1 MTFYG
6 KAIGMNKPS
15 LDSRVHIS
23 GRPGRGLSVNRLRTL
38 VAGLGLSY
46 ILPPVVA
53 LGVAGVAWELWTRL
67 TDTPTYIVPA
77 PSVVLDRL
85 MGDLLFFIGEGMV
98 TLAEALAGFALG
110 TLVALVGATLMTQ
123 SRFIER
129 SLLPLAILVK
139 VTPVVAVAPLFVIW
153 FGFGPAPKVLI
164 VALITFFP
172 VLVNAVTGFRSVDR
186 GAMNFLRSV
195 RASRREIFLKLRVP
209 SAMPYL
215 FSAFRVS
222 APLAVIG
229 AVIGEWFSADRGL
242 GSVIIVAHANLDM
255 PTLFS
260 AIFVLSVMGIGLT
273 IVLAAVEK
281 KVLFWHESSNVV

>member
-1 MTFYG
+1 
-6 KAIGMNKPS
+6 MNKPS
-15 LDSRVHIS
+15 LDNRTGVVGQPRRRLSINWLRLHI
-23 GRPGRGLSVNRLRTL
+23 PG
-38 VAGLGLSY
+38 AGLSY
-46 ILPPVVA
+46 LLPPIIA
-53 LGVAGVAWELWTRL
+53 LSVAGAIWEVWTRL
-67 TDTPTYIVPA
+67 ASVPTYIVPA
-77 PSVVLDRL
+77 PSKVLDRL
-85 MGDLLFFIGEGMV
+85 TGDLLFFAGEGMV

-139 VTPVVAVAPLFVIW
+139 VTPVVAIAPLFVIW

-186 GAMNFLRSV
+186 GAMNFMRSV
-195 RASRREIFLKLRVP
+195 RASRREIFLKLRAP

-222 APLAVIG
+222 SPLAIIG
-229 AVIGEWFSADRGL
+229 AVIAEWFSANRGL
-242 GSVIIVAHANLDM
+242 GSVIVVAHANLDM

-260 AIFVLSVMGIGLT
+260 AIFVLSLMGIGLT
-273 IVLAAVEK
+273 IALAVVEK
-281 KVLFWHESSNVV
+281 KALFWHESSNVM

>member
-15 LDSRVHIS
+15 LDSRVHVS
-23 GRPGRGLSVNRLRTL
+23 GRPGRGLSANRLRTL

-85 MGDLLFFIGEGMV
+85 MGDLLYFIGEGMV

-260 AIFVLSVMGIGLT
+260 AIFVLSFMGIGLT
-273 IVLAAVEK
+273 ILLSVIEK
-281 KVLFWHESSNVV
+281 RALFWHESSNVV

>member
-1 MTFYG
+1 MTFSG
-6 KAIGMNKPS
+6 RGIRMNKPS
-15 LDSRVHIS
+15 LD
-23 GRPGRGLSVNRLRTL
+23 NRTG
-38 VAGLGLSY
+38 VAGQPRRRLSINWLRPHIPGTGLGYL
-46 ILPPVVA
+46 LPPVIA
-53 LGVAGVAWELWTRL
+53 LSVAGAIWEVWTRL
-67 TDTPTYIVPA
+67 ASVPTYIVPA
-77 PSVVLDRL
+77 PSKVLDRL
-85 MGDLLFFIGEGMV
+85 TGDLLFFAGEGMV

-139 VTPVVAVAPLFVIW
+139 VTPVVAIAPLFVIW

-186 GAMNFLRSV
+186 GAMNFMRSV
-195 RASRREIFLKLRVP
+195 RASRLEIFLKLRVP

-222 APLAVIG
+222 SPLAIIG
-229 AVIGEWFSADRGL
+229 AVIGEWFSANRGL
-242 GSVIIVAHANLDM
+242 GSVIVVAHANLDM

-260 AIFVLSVMGIGLT
+260 AIFVLSLMGIGLT
-273 IVLAAVEK
+273 IALAVVEK
-281 KVLFWHESSNVV
+281 KALFWHESSNVM